1 MVNSYI
7 SREQDYALRITAF
20 LANAEDGKFVSVTEI
35 AKRLLISRKFSARIV
50 HKLTQAGILK
60 TERGKQG
67 GAALKKT
74 PSKISLYEVLE
85 TIGFKVRFNACV
97 HDNYDCPLEELCQF
111 HQLWK
116 SEEERFFNRLRNS
129 FIENYKLSLKP

>member
-1 MVNSYI
+1 MVNSFI

-20 LANAEDGKFVSVTEI
+20 LANADEGKFVSVTEI

-67 GAALKKT
+67 GAALKKS
-74 PSKISLYEVLE
+74 PSKISLFEILN

-97 HDNYDCPLEELCQF
+97 HDSYDCPLEELCQF
-111 HQLWK
+111 HKLWK
-116 SEEERFFNRLRNS
+116 SEEDRFFDTLRNS

>member
-74 PSKISLYEVLE
+74 PSNISLYEVLE

-97 HDNYDCPLEELCQF
+97 CDNYDCPLEKLCQF

-116 SEEERFFNRLRNS
+116 RKWENNRVVHG
-129 FIENYKLSLKP
+129 YG